1 MTEHSVVRYRKR
13 KLLILSAALGVFVA
27 LAWYVNA
34 NLSLEQVVAQENRL
48 REYIAAEPL
57 RAFVMGFIVYTGLA
71 LIPGTGGKA
80 IVSGWLFGF
89 WQALVIV
96 SIGLTIGAMAIF
108 SLCRYLIRDIVE
120 RRYTSLLEIMNRH
133 LEKEGVFYLLT
144 LRLAHAPYSIV
155 NPVSGASRVGIWTF
169 LWTTAVGLLP
179 ANAIWIYVGL
189 RLPSL
194 GELVESGPRAFID
207 MPLLLALVSCALF
220 PLLVRWLMSRWR
232 PNAVAVID
240 THAAIDKT

>member
-1 MTEHSVVRYRKR
+1 MTTISVARFRKR
-13 KLLILSAALGVFVA
+13 KLLILAIALGVLAVM
-27 LAWYVNA
+27 AWYVNA
-34 NLSLEQVVAQENRL
+34 NFSLAQVVAQENRL
-48 REYIAAEPL
+48 REYIATEPL
-57 RAFVMGFIVYTGLA
+57 RAFVIGFVVYTGLA

-96 SIGLTIGAMAIF
+96 SIGLTIGAMVIF
-108 SLCRYLIRDIVE
+108 SLCRYLIRDTVE
-120 RRYTSLLEIMNRH
+120 RRYTSLLETMNRH

-155 NPVSGASRVGIWTF
+155 NPVSGASRVSTWTF
-169 LWTTAVGLLP
+169 FWTTAVGLLP

-194 GELVESGPRAFID
+194 GELVESGPRTFID
-207 MPLLLALVSCALF
+207 APLLLALVSCGLL
-220 PLLVRWLMSRWR
+220 PLLVRWLLMRWR
-232 PNAVAVID
+232 PNGVGTID
-240 THAAIDKT
+240 RDAAIEKS